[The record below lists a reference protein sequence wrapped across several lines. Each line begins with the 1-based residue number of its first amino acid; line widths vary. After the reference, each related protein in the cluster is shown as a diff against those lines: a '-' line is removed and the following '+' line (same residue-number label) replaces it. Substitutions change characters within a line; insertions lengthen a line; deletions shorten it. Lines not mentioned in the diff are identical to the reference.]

1 MAWDSDQETL
11 GDRHE
16 PSRYRP
22 SQPQPR
28 QRISHQ
34 SRNLSRASQAPA
46 HRVSN
51 QQRSLFRA
59 SQAPAHR
66 VSHRQRSLFRAS
78 QLPVHRVSHQTHS
91 LYSVSHRDTYRDA
104 YHDIPDHAEKT
115 TRCYIEEEDVS
126 ERLNFCD
133 AEVKMIEKPFE
144 KNLDSDI
151 PGQVTFIRRDAASSI
166 ELFYDLWFVA
176 NLAVFS
182 ASNPITEMA
191 KLKVFTA
198 YFVLLWTTWFV
209 TTVYM
214 ARFEHDSI
222 WARIG
227 FTFHLA
233 SIIGFTILGIGL
245 SNKVLLPSVIR
256 ITSVTM
262 AFSRFTLAT
271 QYIVLFYQ
279 SRKFVDHRDSFL
291 TATMIQFA
299 PGLIYLTLGLS
310 VDWSNI
316 YGNGAIF
323 TMWWIVALFELFII
337 LAQSAVSDT
346 MTFEGTHITERINL
360 LTLIVIGEGA
370 TILTKKLTVIMD
382 YTYIHQIASS
392 WTSSLVGTIFCASA
406 ILYLCFMLYF
416 DMMPHHNHMNAP
428 TLALWLLFHLPFHL
442 VLILLSE
449 GTGQW
454 GIMWRASESFDE
466 ITAQVN
472 NAVDSCNSTA
482 EIGSTLH
489 NLTSNI
495 MSLYGADSGSD
506 ITLIQSTV
514 NKIKSLPNSV
524 ISDNSDSSP
533 LLNATSTIL
542 ATLEKAVLKSYY
554 ITSSK
559 DSEDLSAED
568 SNKKAIDEASD
579 RQLLVLTYL
588 FISAGLVLVL
598 MMALHVIAKKKKW
611 TMFNMFRAGF
621 ITTVGAGLALAAL
634 VNKNPG
640 SAAKFLDKPWQL
652 PIILVCFFIS
662 LILVHLKHPA

>member
-1 MAWDSDQETL
+1 MAWDGDQNAWRQTRAQPISAQQL
-11 GDRHE
+11 PRHRV
-16 PSRYRP
+16 P
-22 SQPQPR
+22 
-28 QRISHQ
+28 HQ
-34 SRNLSRASQAPA
+34 SRSLFTASQAPPQ
-46 HRVSN
+46 RVSH

-78 QLPVHRVSHQTHS
+78 QLPVHRVSHQTRS
-91 LYSVSHRDTYRDA
+91 LYGASHYDTYRDT
-104 YHDIPDHAEKT
+104 YHEIPDQAEKT
-115 TRCYIEEEDVS
+115 GNWNVEEEDVS
-126 ERLNFCD
+126 ARLNFCD
-133 AEVKMIEKPFE
+133 AEVKIIEKPFE
-144 KNLDSDI
+144 QNLDSEI

-256 ITSVTM
+256 ITSITM

-279 SRKFVDHRDSFL
+279 SRKFVDNRDSFL

-337 LAQSAVSDT
+337 LAHSAVSET
-346 MTFEGTHITERINL
+346 MTFEGTHIAERINL

-392 WTSSLVGTIFCASA
+392 WTSALVGTIFCASA

-416 DMMPHHNHMNAP
+416 DMMPHHIHMKAP

-454 GIMWRASESFDE
+454 GIMWRASESFNE
-466 ITAQVN
+466 IAAQMNDAVN
-472 NAVDSCNSTA
+472 GCNSTA
-482 EIGSTLH
+482 EIGSALQ
-489 NLTSNI
+489 NLTSNL

-506 ITLIQSTV
+506 ITLVQNSV
-514 NKIKSLPNSV
+514 NKIKNLPDSA
-524 ISDNSDSSP
+524 ISDNSASSP

-554 ITSSK
+554 ITSGK
-559 DSEDLSAED
+559 DSGDLSAED

-598 MMALHVIAKKKKW
+598 MMVLHIIAKKKKW

-621 ITTVGAGLALAAL
+621 ITTTGAGLALVAL
-634 VNKNPG
+634 VNKNQG
-640 SAAKFLDKPWQL
+640 SAEKFLDKPWQL
-652 PIILVCFFIS
+652 PIILVCFFVS
-662 LILVHLKHPA
+662 LILVHLKHPS

>member
-1 MAWDSDQETL
+1 VFT
-11 GDRHE
+11 
-16 PSRYRP
+16 
-22 SQPQPR
+22 
-28 QRISHQ
+28 
-34 SRNLSRASQAPA
+34 ASQAPA
-46 HRVSN
+46 QRVSH

-78 QLPVHRVSHQTHS
+78 QLPVHRASHQTRS
-91 LYSVSHRDTYRDA
+91 LYGASHHDTNRNT
-104 YHDIPDHAEKT
+104 YHDIPDEAEKT
-115 TRCYIEEEDVS
+115 DRCYIEKEDVS

-133 AEVKMIEKPFE
+133 AEVKLIEKPFE
-144 KNLDSDI
+144 QDLDSEF
-151 PGQVTFIRRDAASSI
+151 PGQVRFIRRDAASSI

-279 SRKFVDHRDSFL
+279 SRKFVNNRDSLL

-323 TMWWIVALFELFII
+323 TMWWIVALFEMFVI
-337 LAQSAVSDT
+337 LAHSAVSET
-346 MTFEGTHITERINL
+346 MTFEGTHIAERINL

-392 WTSSLVGTIFCASA
+392 WTSALVGTIFCASA

-416 DMMPHHNHMNAP
+416 DMMPHHIHMKAP

-454 GIMWRASESFDE
+454 GIMWRASESFNE
-466 ITAQVN
+466 IADQMN
-472 NAVDSCNSTA
+472 DAVDKCNSTA
-482 EIGSTLH
+482 ELGSKLQD
-489 NLTSNI
+489 LTSNI

-506 ITLIQSTV
+506 ITLVQDSVT
-514 NKIKSLPNSV
+514 KIKNLPDSV
-524 ISDNSDSSP
+524 MLDDSASSP

-542 ATLEKAVLKSYY
+542 TTLGKAVLKSYY
-554 ITSSK
+554 ITTSK
-559 DSEDLSAED
+559 DSGDLSAED

-598 MMALHVIAKKKKW
+598 MMTLHVIAKKKKW
-611 TMFNMFRAGF
+611 TVFNMFRAGF
-621 ITTVGAGLALAAL
+621 ITTTGAGLALVAL
-634 VNKNPG
+634 INKNQG
-640 SAAKFLDKPWQL
+640 SAEKFLDKPWQL
-652 PIILVCFFIS
+652 PIILVCFFVS
-662 LILVHLKHPA
+662 LMLVHLKHPA

>member
-1 MAWDSDQETL
+1 VFT
-11 GDRHE
+11 
-16 PSRYRP
+16 
-22 SQPQPR
+22 
-28 QRISHQ
+28 
-34 SRNLSRASQAPA
+34 ASQAPA
-46 HRVSN
+46 QRVSH

-66 VSHRQRSLFRAS
+66 VSYRQRSLFRAS
-78 QLPVHRVSHQTHS
+78 QLPVNRASHQARS
-91 LYSVSHRDTYRDA
+91 LYGASRHDTYRNT
-104 YHDIPDHAEKT
+104 YHDIPDEADKT
-115 TRCYIEEEDVS
+115 DRSYIEEEDVS

-133 AEVKMIEKPFE
+133 AEVKLIEKPFE
-144 KNLDSDI
+144 QDLDSEI
-151 PGQVTFIRRDAASSI
+151 PGQVRFIRRDAASSI

-271 QYIVLFYQ
+271 QYIVLFHQ
-279 SRKFVDHRDSFL
+279 SRKFVDNRDSFL
-291 TATMIQFA
+291 TATMTQFA

-323 TMWWIVALFELFII
+323 TMWWIVALFEMFII
-337 LAQSAVSDT
+337 LAHSAVSET
-346 MTFEGTHITERINL
+346 MTFEGTHIAERINL
-360 LTLIVIGEGA
+360 LTLIVIGEGGQAIQDLPLPQPTTSEQTTNIYFLPFEGA

-392 WTSSLVGTIFCASA
+392 WTSALVGTIFCASA

-416 DMMPHHNHMNAP
+416 DMMPHHIHMKAP

-454 GIMWRASESFDE
+454 GIMWRASESIND
-466 ITAQVN
+466 IVDQMN
-472 NAVDSCNSTA
+472 DAVDKCNSTA
-482 EIGSTLH
+482 ELGSKLQD
-489 NLTSNI
+489 LTSNI

-506 ITLIQSTV
+506 ITLIQNSVT
-514 NKIKSLPNSV
+514 KIKNLP
-524 ISDNSDSSP
+524 DSAMLDDSASGP

-542 ATLEKAVLKSYY
+542 TTLGKAVLKSYY
-554 ITSSK
+554 ITTSK
-559 DSEDLSAED
+559 DSGDLSAED

-611 TMFNMFRAGF
+611 TVFNMFRAGF
-621 ITTVGAGLALAAL
+621 ITTTGAGLALVAL
-634 VNKNPG
+634 VNKNQG
-640 SAAKFLDKPWQL
+640 SAEKFLDKPWQL
-652 PIILVCFFIS
+652 PIILVCFFVS
-662 LILVHLKHPA
+662 LMLVHLKHPA